1 MTAILSLDGGGLR
14 GLITALILQRI
25 EEARSGFL
33 DHFDLITGTSTG
45 ALLALALARGM
56 TPSEISRIYETRA
69 SEIFRDSLLDN
80 VRDLGK
86 SVGAQYQNKG
96 LIRVLG
102 DVFGEGTL
110 GDLRKRVAICAFD
123 LDNELP
129 DPKQRS
135 WAPKIFHNYPGPDSD
150 AAMSQAK
157 VALYSAS
164 APTYFPSADGYIDGG
179 VFANNP
185 SMVGL
190 CQVLDSRNPSSEQ
203 ARLEDVVLFSA
214 GTGANPAYIKG
225 KRHDWGLFQW
235 IHPLMDILIDGVSGV
250 ADFQCRQLLGDRYF
264 RLQPSIA
271 GHGRIGLDAVRKLG
285 RMRRIGETWPIEDAL
300 AWIDSHF

>member
-14 GLITALILQRI
+14 GLITALILQRL
-25 EEARSGFL
+25 EQARPGFL

-56 TPSEISRIYETRA
+56 TPSEIARIYETRA

-135 WAPKIFHNYPGPDSD
+135 WAPKDF
-150 AAMSQAK
+150 SQLSGTGFGCRN
-157 VALYSAS
+157 VTGESRALLRIRPNLLSERGRVYRRRCICEQ
-164 APTYFPSADGYIDGG
+164 PLDGRALSG
-179 VFANNP
+179 
-185 SMVGL
+185 
-190 CQVLDSRNPSSEQ
+190 
-203 ARLEDVVLFSA
+203 ARLKKPKR
-214 GTGANPAYIKG
+214 GASP
-225 KRHDWGLFQW
+225 
-235 IHPLMDILIDGVSGV
+235 P
-250 ADFQCRQLLGDRYF
+250 
-264 RLQPSIA
+264 
-271 GHGRIGLDAVRKLG
+271 
-285 RMRRIGETWPIEDAL
+285 
-300 AWIDSHF
+300 